1 MSGAQPGRCCTV
13 CAFMVDLLG
22 SQIDARNT
30 RTVSLPLSGRAV
42 LGADLNCSESKAGH
56 CGTHHRCTAG
66 FQSPLCPLWVISRQR
81 PHAAGSRMS
90 ALPPKAD
97 IANLVLYGPLVR

>member
-1 MSGAQPGRCCTV
+1 MSGAQPGRSCTV

-66 FQSPLCPLWVISRQR
+66 FQSPLCPLWVIRVIPAVPACPVSPQERTFGQCLR
-81 PHAAGSRMS
+81 
-90 ALPPKAD
+90 L
-97 IANLVLYGPLVR
+97 

>member
-1 MSGAQPGRCCTV
+1 MSGAQPGRSCTV

-22 SQIDARNT
+22 SQIDAGNT

-66 FQSPLCPLWVISRQR
+66 FQSPLCPLWVRSGRGVITE
-81 PHAAGSRMS
+81 PCPLYTRMCCKTWLFV
-90 ALPPKAD
+90 A
-97 IANLVLYGPLVR
+97 IGF

>member
-1 MSGAQPGRCCTV
+1 MSGAQPRRSCTV

-30 RTVSLPLSGRAV
+30 RTVSLPPSGRAV

-56 CGTHHRCTAG
+56 CGTHQRIGPSGTTVDRCTAG
-66 FQSPLCPLWVISRQR
+66 FHSPQCPLWVNSAASHQR
-81 PHAAGSRMS
+81 EPATHVRFA
-90 ALPPKAD
+90 PKAD
-97 IANLVLYGPLVR
+97 K